1 MWKTLNNFLPVYNE
15 DKGAGAH
22 RRSLYTFWRRTST
35 PPNMMVFDSAT
46 RDTCSVK
53 RQSTNTPLQPLVLL
67 NDPQFVE
74 AARALGQRMLKEGG
88 ETDES
93 RARWAFREVTGRQPT
108 VTELPV
114 LLELYRT
121 QRDSFTQDP
130 AGAAKLL
137 NVGQIKSDPELPT
150 IEVATATTVAS
161 ALFNLDASITLR

>member
-1 MWKTLNNFLPVYNE
+1 MWKTLNNFLPVYNA
-15 DKGAGAH
+15 DKGAGVH
-22 RRSLYTFWRRTST
+22 RRSMYTFWRRTTT

-46 RDTCSVK
+46 RDTCSVR

-88 ETDES
+88 GTDE
-93 RARWAFREVTGRQPT
+93 ARVKWAFREVTGRQPT
-108 VTELPV
+108 AKELPV
-114 LLELYRT
+114 LNELYRI
-121 QRDSFTQDP
+121 QRESFIQDP
-130 AGAAKLL
+130 EGATKLL
-137 NVGQIKSDPELPT
+137 NVGQMKSDAELPP